1 MGQRIMALELSGER
15 VRAAIA
21 DRTWNSLE
29 LIGAW
34 EQERGQGEADLVPAI
49 VRVIEAAGHPEIVV
63 SALPGEF
70 VAKRLLALPFSDRRR
85 LAQVVPFALEE
96 HLPFPVDDAAV
107 AFARVG
113 REDSK
118 TLVIAAFARKA
129 DVQRHLELLARA
141 GLDPKV
147 VTLGTLALAGLL
159 ARARNG
165 TGGAHLVVDIDHAT
179 TSMVLIDARGTPR
192 AVRTV
197 SRGIDPHNGD
207 AALPSPAA
215 AVILGAVRQTL
226 LAHRSEEAPPDLVLT
241 GAAAATPAVREQIS
255 DGLAVAIH
263 YVDEFDCSSFFAGN
277 RTEPVAFAPC
287 LAMLLAEA
295 PSKPLELLNF
305 RQGEF
310 AFRGLTG
317 RLGPLRLTATLAAV
331 AIILALLNFLIGV
344 SANARQL
351 HLLNR
356 QIAEVA
362 APALGDADPA
372 MAQAAL
378 KQKITAMRKRLHLMG
393 GNLGHGSPLDVL
405 LALSGAIPA
414 GVPMQID
421 DLVVDDSGLKIE
433 GTADSFATVDQV
445 KKALERTPAFGQIQ
459 VEHATAGSDPGKID
473 FRLNATLRESAAGAE

>member
-1 MGQRIMALELSGER
+1 MALELAGER

-34 EQERGQGEADLVPAI
+34 EQVRAQDEADLVPAI
-49 VRVIEAAGHPEIVV
+49 VRIIAAAGHPDVVV

-70 VAKRLLALPFSDRRR
+70 VAKRLLALPFNDRRR

-113 REDSK
+113 REDGK

-129 DVQRHLELLARA
+129 DVKEHLELLARA

-165 TGGAHLVVDIDHAT
+165 AGGSHLVVDIDHAS
-179 TSMVLIDARGTPR
+179 TSMVLIDGRGTPR

-197 SRGIDPHNGD
+197 SRGMDPQNGN

-226 LAHRSEEAPPDLVLT
+226 LAHGSTEQEAPDLVLT
-241 GAAAATPAVREQIS
+241 GAAAATPAVRAQIS
-255 DGLAVAIH
+255 DGLAVPIH

-277 RTEPVAFAPC
+277 RTEPVTYAPC

-295 PSKPLELLNF
+295 PNKPLELLNF
-305 RQGEF
+305 RTGEF
-310 AFRGLTG
+310 VFRGRVGT
-317 RLGPLRLTATLAAV
+317 LGPLRLTAGLAAV
-331 AIILALLNFLIGV
+331 AIFLALLNFLIAV
-344 SANARQL
+344 SIEARQL

-356 QIAEVA
+356 QIALVT
-362 APALGDADPA
+362 APALGESDPA
-372 MAQAAL
+372 QAAMAL
-378 KQKITAMRKRLHLMG
+378 KQKIAEMRKRLHLMG

-405 LALSGAIPA
+405 LALSQAIPP
-414 GVPMQID
+414 GLPMQVN
-421 DLVVDDSGLKIE
+421 DLVVDDGGLKIQ

-445 KKALERTPAFGQIQ
+445 KKALGRAPAFADIQ
-459 VEHATAGSDPGKID
+459 VEHAGAGTDPGKIE
-473 FRLNATLRESAAGAE
+473 FQLNATLRDSATGAE

>member
-1 MGQRIMALELSGER
+1 MGQRIMALELAGER

-21 DRTWNSLE
+21 YRTWNSLE

-34 EQERGQGEADLVPAI
+34 EQERRQDEADLVPAI
-49 VRVIEAAGHPEIVV
+49 VRIVAAAGHPDIVV

-96 HLPFPVDDAAV
+96 HLPFPVDNAAV

-113 REDSK
+113 REDGK

-129 DVQRHLELLARA
+129 EVQSHLELLARA

-165 TGGAHLVVDIDHAT
+165 AGGAHLVVDIDHAC
-179 TSMVLIDARGTPR
+179 TSMVLIDALGTPR

-197 SRGIDPHNGD
+197 SRGVDPHSGNS
-207 AALPSPAA
+207 ALPSPAA
-215 AVILGAVRQTL
+215 AAILGAVRQTL
-226 LAHRSEEAPPDLVLT
+226 LAHGSDKDSPDLVLT

-255 DGLAVAIH
+255 GGLAVPIH

-277 RTEPVAFAPC
+277 RTEPVAYAPC

-305 RQGEF
+305 RQAEF

-317 RLGPLRLTATLAAV
+317 RLGPLRLTA
-331 AIILALLNFLIGV
+331 
-344 SANARQL
+344 S
-351 HLLNR
+351 
-356 QIAEVA
+356 
-362 APALGDADPA
+362 
-372 MAQAAL
+372 
-378 KQKITAMRKRLHLMG
+378 
-393 GNLGHGSPLDVL
+393 
-405 LALSGAIPA
+405 
-414 GVPMQID
+414 
-421 DLVVDDSGLKIE
+421 
-433 GTADSFATVDQV
+433 
-445 KKALERTPAFGQIQ
+445 
-459 VEHATAGSDPGKID
+459 
-473 FRLNATLRESAAGAE
+473 

>member
-1 MGQRIMALELSGER
+1 MGQRIMALEVAGER

-34 EQERGQGEADLVPAI
+34 EQERRQDEADLVPAI
-49 VRVIEAAGHPEIVV
+49 ARIIAAAGDPDIVV

-113 REDSK
+113 REDGK

-129 DVQRHLELLARA
+129 EVQSHLALLARA
-141 GLDPKV
+141 GLDPKI

-165 TGGAHLVVDIDHAT
+165 AGGAHLVVDIDHAC

-197 SRGIDPHNGD
+197 SRGIDPHSGN

-226 LAHRSEEAPPDLVLT
+226 LAHGSEQKPPDLVLT
-241 GAAAATPAVREQIS
+241 GAAAATPAVRKQIS
-255 DGLAVAIH
+255 DGLAVPIH

-277 RTEPVAFAPC
+277 RTEPIAYAPC

-310 AFRGLTG
+310 AFSGRTG
-317 RLGPLRLTATLAAV
+317 RLGPLRLTATLAGV
-331 AIILALLNFLIGV
+331 AIILALLNFLLGV
-344 SANARQL
+344 FVNARQL

-356 QIAEVA
+356 QIAQVTA
-362 APALGDADPA
+362 SALGDTDPA
-372 MAQAAL
+372 LAAAAL
-378 KQKITAMRKRLHLMG
+378 KQKIAEMRKRLHLMG

-405 LALSGAIPA
+405 LALSRAIPA
-414 GVPMQID
+414 GVPMQVG

-473 FRLNATLRESAAGAE
+473 FRLNATPRESAAGAE